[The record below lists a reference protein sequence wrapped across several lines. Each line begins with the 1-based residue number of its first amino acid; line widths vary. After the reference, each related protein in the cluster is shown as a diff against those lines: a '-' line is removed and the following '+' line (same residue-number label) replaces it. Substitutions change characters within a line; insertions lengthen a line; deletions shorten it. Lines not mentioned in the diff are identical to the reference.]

1 MGENFFNSSQC
12 LGLCSG
18 KKKKKNVI
26 TLILV
31 IFKTSF
37 KSYLSKV
44 TTITI
49 LSA

>member
-1 MGENFFNSSQC
+1 MGENFFNNSQC
-12 LGLCSG
+12 LGLCSR
-18 KKKKKNVI
+18 KKKNVI
-26 TLILV
+26 KLILV

-49 LSA
+49 LSS